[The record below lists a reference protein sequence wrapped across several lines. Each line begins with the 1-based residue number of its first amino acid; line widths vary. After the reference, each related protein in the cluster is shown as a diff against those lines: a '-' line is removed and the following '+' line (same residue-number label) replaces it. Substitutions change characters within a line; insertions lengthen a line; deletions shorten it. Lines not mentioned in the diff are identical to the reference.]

1 MPNAGLSGLTVV
13 NTRAVHQAGELD
25 ALLRG
30 QGATVLSYPAIAIA
44 PMPDTTPFEEAI
56 RAGVDGA
63 FDWLVITSANT
74 VWLIKERMAALGFPP
89 ASLNELRIAAVGTAT
104 AEAVQRDLGLDVEL
118 LPEEFVAESLA
129 EALGEVAGQRI
140 FLPQSAQA
148 RPVLAQ
154 TLRSAG
160 AEVTQVDAYR
170 TVMGQGG
177 VALGEYFWRGD
188 VDVVTFTSASTVHN
202 FVKRLKA
209 ENGST
214 AMLVDVVVACIG
226 PITAEAA
233 RRHDLPVKVVP
244 EEHTI
249 EGLVAAL
256 VGYFEG

>member
-1 MPNAGLSGLTVV
+1 MPNTSLSGLTVV
-13 NTRAVHQAGELD
+13 NTRAIHQAAELD
-25 ALLRG
+25 ALLEA

-44 PMPDTTPFEEAI
+44 PMPDTTAFEEGI

-63 FDWLVITSANT
+63 FDWLVVTSANT
-74 VWLIKERMAALGFPP
+74 VWLLKERMAALGFPP
-89 ASLNELRIAAVGTAT
+89 AGLNELRIAAVGAAT
-104 AEAVQRDLGLDVEL
+104 AEAVQRDLGLQVDL
-118 LPEEFVAESLA
+118 LPDEFVAEALLESL
-129 EALGEVAGQRI
+129 GDVAGQRI

-148 RPVLAQ
+148 RPVLAEGLQ
-154 TLRSAG
+154 AAG

-170 TVMGQGG
+170 MVTGQGG
-177 VALGEYFWRGD
+177 VSLGEYFWRGD

-244 EEHTI
+244 EEHTL
-249 EGLVAAL
+249 EGLVEAL
-256 VGYFEG
+256 VGYFG